1 MLADAVVMLSKKRVG
16 ALFAIQRDI
25 SLKEQLETGVELD
38 ARFSPELAM
47 SVFFPKSPLHDGG
60 MIIADDRVAGAA
72 CVFPV
77 TEKEMQDRST
87 GLRHRAAMGLTERT
101 DAIAIVVSEETG
113 SISISE
119 NGNLT
124 RNLTDKQFREKIAE
138 LFLNHPTTNETDN
151 VEKLGREDPL
161 SPTGNGNM
169 VSD

>member
-1 MLADAVVMLSKKRVG
+1 
-16 ALFAIQRDI
+16 
-25 SLKEQLETGVELD
+25 
-38 ARFSPELAM
+38 M

-60 MIIADDRVAGAA
+60 MVIANDRVAGAA

-119 NGNLT
+119 GGSLG
-124 RNLTDKQFREKIAE
+124 RNLTEKQFREKLSEI
-138 LFLNHPTTNETDN
+138 FFSDPSSNETET
-151 VEKLGREDPL
+151 VEKLARENPVPPAGDRDLVP
-161 SPTGNGNM
+161 
-169 VSD
+169 D